1 MLKLD
6 KGLQSFLKEAIE
18 EKAGVTVEGSRQKE
32 LTRAEEEYLNSQL
45 NPLGFAVNCF
55 KCDVCF
61 GHSGGTHPYHIER
74 IAFEKEDSVHGQTD

>member
-6 KGLQSFLKEAIE
+6 KGLQAFLKEAIE
-18 EKAGVTVEGSRQKE
+18 EESICSVEGSRRKE

-45 NPLGFAVNCF
+45 NPLGFAVKCF

-74 IAFEKEDSVHGQTD
+74 IPLKEDSVHGQTD

>member
-6 KGLQSFLKEAIE
+6 KGLQAFLKEAIE
-18 EKAGVTVEGSRQKE
+18 EEAGVTVEGSRRKE

-45 NPLGFAVNCF
+45 NPLGFAVKCF

-74 IAFEKEDSVHGQTD
+74 ITLKDGGMFYGQTD